1 MKRQTVFYP
10 FLLAIYPVIALFSRL
25 PGGLQSTTLIRP
37 VIVQLLLVA
46 IALGLFSLILK
57 DLQRASLLAA
67 LTIFYFSSTG
77 YAYRSFQSSFWMDA
91 PPSTHLGIVIL
102 GIFIIII
109 VAQPIIWQKY
119 LTKIRLATLTSYLNI
134 VSVLV
139 LLYPLYQI
147 GNTLY
152 RAADDAKTPWRQLV
166 NQGEAF
172 QPLESENNRPDIYY
186 IILDGYTSA
195 DVLKD
200 VYQYDNSE
208 FIQALQQR
216 GFYVAEQSRSNYIWT
231 MLSLS
236 SSLNMDYIGFATE
249 KAGFD
254 SGNILPL
261 YDLIHQNQVRSLLKE
276 AGYSV
281 VTVSTDYPFTD
292 WTDAD
297 VYLYPYKYNPTELER
312 FYLSLTA
319 LGALY
324 DLEFSFTDELRST
337 LPLPS
342 YGTRRERNQYAL
354 EQLLTIP
361 EIDGPKFVFIH
372 IIAPHPPFVVDENG
386 NALDHTLPYLP
397 ADGAGSFGTS
407 DTYQSLYV
415 KQLQFVNKQIQRA
428 LDNILTK
435 SSQSPIIIIQGDHGG
450 GSLLRPSL
458 EQSCLFERAS
468 ILNAYY
474 FPGIES
480 QTLYP
485 TITPVNSFRIVFNTF
500 FDAQYTLLPDKTYFS
515 HIARPYDFIDISNQ
529 IETTCQN
536 P

>member
-1 MKRQTVFYP
+1 MKKTYVFYP
-10 FLLAIYPVIALFSRL
+10 FLLAIYPVIALFARL
-25 PGGLQSTTLIRP
+25 PGGLQFASLIRP
-37 VIVQLLLVA
+37 LIVQILLATFA
-46 IALGLFSLILK
+46 IALFYFRTKSML
-57 DLQRASLLAA
+57 RASLLAA
-67 LTIFYFSSTG
+67 LTVFYFSSTG
-77 YAYRSFQSSFWMDA
+77 YLYRSIQGSLFASA
-91 PPSTHLGIVIL
+91 PPITHLGVVVLGVFIVI
-102 GIFIIII
+102 
-109 VAQPIIWQKY
+109 VVSQPIVWEKY
-119 LTKIRLATLTSYLNI
+119 LTPPRLRSLTRYLNL
-134 VSVLV
+134 VSIFVLI
-139 LLYPLYQI
+139 YPLYQI
-147 GNTLY
+147 GTTIY
-152 RAADDAKTPWRQLV
+152 SASDDAIPAWNKLV
-166 NQGEAF
+166 KIEEPL
-172 QPLESENNRPDIYY
+172 QPLNTKALPDIYY
-186 IILDGYTSA
+186 IILDGYASA
-195 DVLKD
+195 GVLQD
-200 VYQYDNSE
+200 VYQFDNSE

-216 GFYVAEQSRSNYIWT
+216 GFYVATQSRSNYIWT

-249 KAGFD
+249 KAGPE

-261 YDLIHQNQVRSLLKE
+261 YELIHQNQVRSLLKE
-276 AGYSV
+276 AGYSI

-297 VYLYPYKYNPTELER
+297 VYLYPYKYNPSELER

-324 DLEFSFTDELRST
+324 DPEFSFTDDLRSI

-354 EQLLTIP
+354 DQLSTIP

-397 ADGAGSFGTS
+397 ADGLASFGTS
-407 DTYQSLYV
+407 DAYQSLYV
-415 KQLQFVNKQIQRA
+415 KQLQFVNKQIQKA
-428 LDNILTK
+428 LDNILSK
-435 SSQSPIIIIQGDHGG
+435 SSQPPIIIIQGDHGG
-450 GSLLRPSL
+450 GSLLQSSL
-458 EQSCLFERAS
+458 EQSCLFERTS

-474 FPGIES
+474 FPGVGP

-485 TITPVNSFRIVFNTF
+485 SITPVNSFRVVFNTY

-529 IETTCQN
+529 IETTCQTQ
-536 P
+536 